1 MFNTLKVWDVV
12 TAFVK
17 KDGFNPMNLRCE
29 LAPGNQIP
37 ERVKRIGLKFD
48 ILRVNR
54 GTVATC
60 RPFSEQRTF
69 CLSVVKRGE
78 IPPCAKFTLLRPSIG
93 VKCFEVCQMSRLN
106 CTPI

>member
-17 KDGFNPMNLRCE
+17 KDGFNPMNLRRK
-29 LAPGNQIP
+29 LAPGTQIP

-54 GTVATC
+54 GTMPLVD
-60 RPFSEQRTF
+60 PLLSKKYFF
-69 CLSVVKRGE
+69 LSVADTKGNPQR
-78 IPPCAKFTLLRPSIG
+78 
-93 VKCFEVCQMSRLN
+93 
-106 CTPI
+106 